1 MVFSMITRTFRT
13 VLCLVLAGLLVGA
26 PALAKDADGGD
37 DARSDDDGRR
47 EARVSAICSKG
58 ATSSLRLRS
67 RDGVIR
73 LEFWVK
79 RRPRGEAWRIVLVHE
94 RRVEWR
100 HTLRTS
106 GSSGTFRV
114 RRTITDYDGPD
125 HIHARASGPRGLTCA
140 AEATLRA

>member
-1 MVFSMITRTFRT
+1 MIRRTTRA

-26 PALAKDADGGD
+26 PALAKNGDRSGSDG
-37 DARSDDDGRR
+37 DGRR

-58 ATSSLRLRS
+58 ATASLRLRS
-67 RDGVIR
+67 RDSEIR
-73 LEFWVK
+73 LEFRVK
-79 RRPRGEAWRIVLVHE
+79 RHHRGEAWRVVLVHE

-100 HTLRTS
+100 HTLRTA

-125 HIHARASGPRGLTCA
+125 HVLARASGPRGLTCE
-140 AEATLRA
+140 AEETLPA